1 MVKIYHS
8 PGTRGFRVI
17 WACEELAVPY
27 LIEPVDFSLEFR
39 MRDDFLALSPA
50 GKVPAMTDGDTVMAE
65 SGAMLQYLINKY
77 DTVNLQPK
85 INHPAYA
92 QYLQWSWFA
101 EATFTIP
108 ISEMIKHRRTF
119 PNNVNEQVVKE
130 FINRAQFCADVLDR
144 ELTDQWI
151 IGEQFTGADI
161 MLGMTLSGY
170 KKHVSNDL
178 PKRVEAYYE
187 RLTQRPGFIRSAEV
201 EAQSA

>member
-8 PGTRGFRVI
+8 SGTRGFRII

-27 LIEPVDFSLEFR
+27 SIEQVDFSLEFR
-39 MRDDFLALSPA
+39 LSDDFLALSPA
-50 GKVPAMTDGDTVMAE
+50 GKVPAMIDGDTVMAE

-77 DTVNLQPK
+77 DSGNLQPK
-85 INHPAYA
+85 INHPSYA
-92 QYLQWSWFA
+92 RYLQWSWFA

-108 ISEMIKHRRTF
+108 ISEMIKHRRAF
-119 PNNVNEQVVKE
+119 PNNVNEQVLNE

-144 ELTDQWI
+144 EVSDQWI

-187 RLTQRPGFIRSAEV
+187 RLTHRPAFIRSSEV
-201 EAQSA
+201 ETQST

>member
-119 PNNVNEQVVKE
+119 PNNVNEHVVKE

>member
-8 PGTRGFRVI
+8 SGTRGLRII

-27 LIEPVDFSLEFR
+27 SIEQVDFSLEFR
-39 MRDDFLALSPA
+39 LSDDFLALSPA
-50 GKVPAMTDGDTVMAE
+50 GKVPAMIDGDTVMAE
-65 SGAMLQYLINKY
+65 SGAILQYLINKY
-77 DTVNLQPK
+77 DSGNLQPK
-85 INHPAYA
+85 INHPSYA
-92 QYLQWSWFA
+92 RYLQWSWFA

-108 ISEMIKHRRTF
+108 ISEMIKHRRAF
-119 PNNVNEQVVKE
+119 PNNANEQVLNE

-144 ELTDQWI
+144 EVSDQWI

-178 PKRVEAYYE
+178 PKRLEAYYE
-187 RLTQRPGFIRSAEV
+187 RLTHRPAFIRSSEV
-201 EAQSA
+201 ETQST

>member
-130 FINRAQFCADVLDR
+130 FIKRAQFCADVLDR

-187 RLTQRPGFIRSAEV
+187 RLTQRPGFIRSTEV